1 MVAPGNW
8 AIGSMHSRYGSDHF
22 SDLRTEVAH
31 TNRIF
36 RANHQDYIAGAIKA
50 GPIIR

>member
-1 MVAPGNW
+1 MVAPG
-8 AIGSMHSRYGSDHF
+8 IGRSEASTPYGSDHF